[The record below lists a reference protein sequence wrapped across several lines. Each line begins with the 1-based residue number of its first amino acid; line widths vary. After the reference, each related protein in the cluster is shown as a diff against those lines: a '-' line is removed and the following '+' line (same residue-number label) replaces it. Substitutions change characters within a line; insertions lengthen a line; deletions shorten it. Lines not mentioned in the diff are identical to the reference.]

1 MKMNRKGFTLVE
13 VIAVVAII
21 GFLAII
27 TIPAIS
33 RLSAGNNSKTVETFE
48 KTLKNSAKAYINVT
62 NQTIT
67 STPQNITCTTLQGAG
82 YIKQCTVRGYN
93 CNNPYVEVRA
103 DSDRTKSYIY
113 TVHGNCTKA

>member
-1 MKMNRKGFTLVE
+1 MNNKGFTLVE

-33 RLSAGNNSKTVETFE
+33 RLSAGNDSKTVETFE
-48 KTLKNSAKAYINVT
+48 KTLKSSAKAYVNVT

-67 STPQNITCTTLQGAG
+67 SAPQTITCETLKTAG

-93 CNNPYVEVRA
+93 CNNPYVEVHT

-113 TVHGNCTKA
+113 DVHGNCTKA